1 MDTDRAPS
9 PRTDGRALPKSLPDW
24 PAVTQWPRQVAAPEA
39 DFLAVLGARRSA
51 VGEAV
56 PEAALSAL
64 LRHSTMLRSRGSD
77 GRFGAWESRSAPA
90 AGGLHGIA
98 MLVLPLSGGTV
109 GGVYDPDRH
118 ALLEPP
124 SLADAI
130 AINRDDV
137 TTLLGTS
144 GGTTVQFVADR
155 LRYEACYRDPGS
167 LIWRDSGA
175 LSAIVTLV
183 ATALSLRS
191 VVIGRHGDEVVRAAG
206 LGGSWAGV
214 GGVHLG
220 S

>member
-1 MDTDRAPS
+1 MDTDREPS
-9 PRTDGRALPKSLPDW
+9 PRREGKAQPRSLPNW
-24 PAVTQWPRQVAAPEA
+24 PVVTHWRRQVAAPEA
-39 DFLAVLGARRSA
+39 DFFAVLGARRSTVGGSVSEPALAA
-51 VGEAV
+51 V
-56 PEAALSAL
+56 
-64 LRHSTMLRSRGSD
+64 LRHSTMLRSRRSD
-77 GRFGAWESRSAPA
+77 GRFGVWESRSAPA

-98 MLVLPLSGGTV
+98 MLVLPVDSGAAA
-109 GGVYDPDRH
+109 GVYDSDLH
-118 ALLEPP
+118 ALLAPA
-124 SLADAI
+124 SVADAV

-137 TTLLGTS
+137 TALIGAG

-155 LRYEACYRDPGS
+155 SRYEACYGDPGS

-191 VVIGRHGDEVVRAAG
+191 VVFGRQGDEVVRAVG
-206 LGGSWAGV
+206 FGENWVGV